1 MTNHTNQ
8 EETQKD
14 ATQYWEL
21 GNLKDVVYWNSG
33 KQVTAFGNEKQKN
46 EASNLH
52 TYNQF
57 FSYNS
62 FVTRRIFETE
72 MTVK

>member
-1 MTNHTNQ
+1 MATYTYQ

-21 GNLKDVVYWNSG
+21 GNLKDMMNWNSG
-33 KQVTAFGNEKQKN
+33 KQVTAFSNEKQKD
-46 EASNLH
+46 EAADLYS
-52 TYNQF
+52 YNQL
-57 FSYNS
+57 FSYDS
-62 FVTRRIFETE
+62 HVPWRVFETE